1 MSVDALDAA
10 IAARGGAAAV
20 TACAVAQLPPDMP
33 EPPLEAYDEIF
44 REAARG
50 DDRGPERTRTFK
62 LLSVADVRALRRP
75 PDLVHGVMPA
85 QGCGALYGPSGS
97 GKSFLVIDLMAAVA
111 GAQEWFGHKVRN
123 GRVVYVMLEG
133 TAGLGKRV
141 KAWEV
146 ANDCSYPDR
155 VSFLIE
161 PFNLLDRDDVL
172 GLASAVQ
179 ASGGADLV
187 VIDTLN
193 RATPGTD
200 ENGPEDSGRILAAM
214 QAIQEMTGGFILVC
228 HHTGKDASKGM
239 RGHSSLFAGMD
250 AVVATSRTGDA
261 RDWTNEKEKD
271 DRDGQ
276 THPFRL
282 KVIEVGEDDDGD
294 PVTSCVVEQPGA
306 DDPVSTI
313 PRPRPPKGGNQRIV
327 YDALGLLFR
336 ESNAFGKAGAPPI
349 RPCIELEAAVLSV
362 RERLTVDPKRK
373 TERAR
378 QALAGL
384 VASGVLGSN
393 EGWLWL
399 I

>member
-20 TACAVAQLPPDMP
+20 TARAVAHLPPDMP
-33 EPPLEAYDEIF
+33 EPPPEAYDDGHVGP
-44 REAARG
+44 AG
-50 DDRGPERTRTFK
+50 DDYGPRDRLRAFK
-62 LLSVADVRALRRP
+62 LLGVADVRALRRP
-75 PDLVHGVMPA
+75 PDLVHGVMPS

-111 GAQEWFGHKVRN
+111 GGQEWFGHKVRN

-141 KAWEV
+141 KAWET
-146 ANDCSYPDR
+146 ANDCGFPDG

-161 PFNLLDRDDVL
+161 PFNLLERDDVL
-172 GLASAVQ
+172 GLASSIQ
-179 ASGGADLV
+179 AAGGADLV

-193 RATPGTD
+193 RAAPGAD

-214 QAIQEMTGGFILVC
+214 QSLQEMTGGFVLVC
-228 HHTGKDASKGM
+228 HHTGKDAAKGM

-271 DRDGQ
+271 DQDGQ

-282 KVIEVGEDDDGD
+282 RVVEVGEDDDGD
-294 PVTSCVVEQPGA
+294 PITSCVVERPGA

-313 PRPRPPKGGNQRIV
+313 SRPRPPKGGNQRIV
-327 YDALGLLFR
+327 YDALGPLFR
-336 ESNAFGKAGAPPI
+336 DSHAFGKAGAPPI
-349 RPCIELEAAVLSV
+349 RPCIELESAILVV

-378 QALAGL
+378 QAITGL

-399 I
+399 V